1 MHEQVATALTEVLDS
16 ENIDYKQEAFVHH
29 NYAALEH
36 HYGKNVWVHRK
47 GATSAKEGE
56 IGLIPGSQGTCSY
69 VVRGKGNPES
79 FMSCSHGAG
88 RTLARKQAKRT
99 LDLNAEKKMLD
110 DRGIIH
116 SIRHQDDLDEAPSA
130 YKDIDVVME
139 NQKDLVDIVK
149 KLEPLVVIKGNN

>member
-1 MHEQVATALTEVLDS
+1 
-16 ENIDYKQEAFVHH
+16 
-29 NYAALEH
+29 
-36 HYGKNVWVHRK
+36 
-47 GATSAKEGE
+47 
-56 IGLIPGSQGTCSY
+56 
-69 VVRGKGNPES
+69 
-79 FMSCSHGAG
+79 MSCSHGAG